1 MAEKHER
8 VELEKTLNPANIW
21 AVALGSIIA
30 VSVSYTHLRQRTAG
44 FYSVS

>member
-21 AVALGSIIA
+21 QLPLALL
-30 VSVSYTHLRQRTAG
+30 SVGVLLFSPLTG
-44 FYSVS
+44 W

>member
-21 AVALGSIIA
+21 AVALGSIIGWGA
-30 VSVSYTHLRQRTAG
+30 FINSPNWMVKAG
-44 FYSVS
+44 GPLP